1 MKARVKDE
9 YSFDGKCDEELY
21 REDVVETSHA

>member
-1 MKARVKDE
+1 MKVRVKDE

-21 REDVVETSHA
+21 REDVV

>member
-21 REDVVETSHA
+21 REDVV

>member
-1 MKARVKDE
+1 MKAMVKDE

-21 REDVVETSHA
+21 REDVV